1 MNWYKESKIITLT
14 DSQEHLRNVIKIIKT
29 NDWNNLYNYINSRLM
44 KEGYN
49 ERKIQSLINQ
59 AINIVKEEGQNELV

>member
-14 DSQEHLRNVIKIIKT
+14 DPREHLGNIIKIIKT

-44 KEGYN
+44 GEGYN

-59 AINIVKEEGQNELV
+59 AIEIVKGEYQNELV